1 MAFIKRYIKWPLLK
15 AILKAYFKRHI
26 KKYILRIIII
36 IFHLY
41 FHYNYNN
48 YYIYFDNLDTQT
60 STLFNIQSE
69 LYLTLLMSSINIH
82 TLKILNI
89 NFPETYIYTLLF
101 SLIIGINI

>member
-1 MAFIKRYIKWPLLK
+1 MS
-15 AILKAYFKRHI
+15 IL
-26 KKYILRIIII
+26 KKYIKGFKII

-48 YYIYFDNLDTQT
+48 YYIYFDNLNAQT
-60 STLFNIQSE
+60 FTLFNIQSE

-89 NFPETYIYTLLF
+89 NFPETYIYTLLSSF
-101 SLIIGINI
+101 TIGINI

>member
-1 MAFIKRYIKWPLLK
+1 MS
-15 AILKAYFKRHI
+15 IL
-26 KKYILRIIII
+26 KKYIKGFKII
-36 IFHLY
+36 IFYLY

-48 YYIYFDNLDTQT
+48 SYIYFDNLDTQT
-60 STLFNIQSE
+60 FTLFNIQSE

-101 SLIIGINI
+101 SFTIGINI